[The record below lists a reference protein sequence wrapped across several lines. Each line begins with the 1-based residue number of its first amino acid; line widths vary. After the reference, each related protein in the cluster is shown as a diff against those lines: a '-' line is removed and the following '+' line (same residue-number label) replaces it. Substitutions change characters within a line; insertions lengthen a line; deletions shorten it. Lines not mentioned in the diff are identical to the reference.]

1 MNPLPNS
8 KRLQLLNA
16 LVLFLAVSGRAEFW
30 QSQQL
35 NCAISLPLESGWTRL
50 TPPADMVKV
59 SIRSADRTKVITIY
73 VSAIDQGLTEE
84 SFIQRFKNS
93 WFEHGTGKGRVEGP
107 VTLGGRAGYL
117 LKDIANLGGKEVH
130 RADTLVIDGGRLYQ
144 IDALGVGSDPM
155 DDPVVTKC
163 IASFRFLGQAA
174 LPPTNKPASNNPG
187 DQLPERIG
195 HITFVAL
202 VGIAIVFVLAK
213 IARKRRD

>member
-1 MNPLPNS
+1 
-8 KRLQLLNA
+8 
-16 LVLFLAVSGRAEFW
+16 
-30 QSQQL
+30 
-35 NCAISLPLESGWTRL
+35 
-50 TPPADMVKV
+50 MVKV
-59 SIRSADRTKVITIY
+59 SVRSADRTKVITVY
-73 VSAIDQGLTEE
+73 VAAIDQGLTEE
-84 SFIQRFKNS
+84 SFVQRFKNS
-93 WFEHGTGKGRVEGP
+93 WFEHGTGKGRVEEP
-107 VTLGGRAGYL
+107 VALGGRPGYL

-174 LPPTNKPASNNPG
+174 LPPTPKPASNNPG

-195 HITFVAL
+195 HITFL
-202 VGIAIVFVLAK
+202 VLAGIVIVFVLVK